1 MSRNKQRSKRQAKA
15 PENSNHSS
23 HAESSGSSSSSSSSN
38 NPSPASTKSALLFIY
53 TETPLHVGCGEGLGS
68 IDLPIQRER
77 MSGLPIAPGS
87 GLKGA
92 LREVFRKHADELA
105 LFGPA
110 PPEKGESQAP
120 THAGAL
126 SLTDARLLLLPIR
139 TVYGGW
145 AWATCPMILERL
157 ARDLEIAGHAR
168 PRWADLEAL
177 QSLNTPQ
184 GPNQNPQALTFDDA
198 PIIAPDG
205 NNLLLEDTLYS
216 VRRASKEIAAELVRE
231 LQAALPDQGSYNP
244 LRRRLAKQ
252 LVVLSDAELKHWAKH
267 GTEIVTRVRIDDE
280 SGTVANG
287 ALWNEEA
294 LPSESLL
301 WSLALVSP
309 SRKPSKDRKPD
320 ENSEAHD
327 LLTSLKKDLN
337 TRIFLGGDRTIG
349 RGLCGLNL
357 REAT

>member
-15 PENSNHSS
+15 PDNSNHSS
-23 HAESSGSSSSSSSSN
+23 HAESSRSASSSKN
-38 NPSPASTKSALLFIY
+38 LRPASTESALLFVY

-77 MSGLPIAPGS
+77 ITGLPIAPGS
-87 GLKGA
+87 GIKGA
-92 LREVFRKHADELA
+92 LREVFRGHGDNDDEFA

-110 PPEKGESQAP
+110 PPTKGANQAP

-139 TVYGGW
+139 TIYGGW

-177 QSLNTPQ
+177 KSLNDPQ
-184 GPNQNPQALTFDDA
+184 VQNKNPQALTFDDA
-198 PIIAPDG
+198 PSIAPDR

-216 VRRASKEIAAELVRE
+216 VQRAAPKDIAEELVRV
-231 LQAALPDQGSYNP
+231 LQEALPRQESYKP
-244 LRRRLAKQ
+244 LKRRLAQQ

-267 GTEIVTRVRIDDE
+267 GTEVITRVRIDDE
-280 SGTVANG
+280 SGTVVNG

-309 SRKPSKDRKPD
+309 SRKPGEDRKAK
-320 ENSEAHD
+320 E
-327 LLTSLKKDLN
+327 LLGSLKEHLH

-357 REAT
+357 RLRETT